1 MKITILRRVLFGS
14 LICCNLLLATNVE
27 SEMGI
32 NIGLLSTKN
41 SEGSKFKS
49 PTFGLTYQD
58 NTYVLM
64 PRLDLEYVSIKE
76 DSADSLLKGSLNAIY
91 EFENQTNTSPYF
103 LGGIGYEHVQDG
115 VENEFES
122 HPFVQVGAGFNI
134 AFENN
139 SKFNFE
145 AKMLQILGGEDENN
159 EVVLTAG
166 IRFPLSYKK
175 AKVIHRPAPIYI
187 RPAPVV
193 IKPAPIVIKPVPVV
207 VKPSPV
213 LKPVPVVKPSPQ
225 VRYINNNEC
234 SIKIDLPDLDR
245 DGVQDSVDQCPATP
259 CNFTVDHYGC
269 PIKGTLKINFRT
281 NSSIIEYGSMSKVD
295 DFAQFL
301 LKNKGSMVKI
311 VGHTDNVGTDSNNL
325 ALSNRRASSVREA
338 LIMKGVSPARLTA
351 EGRGESMPIASNNT
365 IEGRAR
371 NRRIEA
377 ELTYPRG
384 RE

>member
-1 MKITILRRVLFGS
+1 MKVTILKRVMFGS
-14 LICCNLLLATNVE
+14 LICSNLLLANNVE

-41 SEGSKFKS
+41 SDGSKFKS
-49 PTFGLTYQD
+49 PTLGVIYQD

-64 PRLDLEYVSIKE
+64 PRFDLEYVSLKE
-76 DSADSLLKGSLNAIY
+76 ESADSLLKGSLNGVY
-91 EFENQTNTSPYF
+91 EFENQTNTSPYL
-103 LGGIGYEHVQDG
+103 LGGVGYEHVQGG

-122 HPFVQVGAGFNI
+122 HPFVQAGGGFNI
-134 AFENN
+134 TLEN
-139 SKFNFE
+139 SFKFNFE
-145 AKMLQILGGEDENN
+145 AKMLQIIGGENESN
-159 EVVLTAG
+159 EVMLTAG

-175 AKVIHRPAPIYI
+175 AKVVHRSAPIYV
-187 RPAPVV
+187 RR
-193 IKPAPIVIKPVPVV
+193 APIA
-207 VKPSPV
+207 VKPLPKV
-213 LKPVPVVKPSPQ
+213 M
-225 VRYINNNEC
+225 YINNNEC

-281 NSSIIEYGSMSKVD
+281 NSSIIEYASISKVD

-311 VGHTDNVGTDSNNL
+311 VGHTDNVGTESNNL
-325 ALSNRRASSVREA
+325 SLSNRRASSVREA

-365 IEGRAR
+365 TEGRAR

>member
-1 MKITILRRVLFGS
+1 MEITILKRVIFGS
-14 LICCNLLLATNVE
+14 LICCNLLLANDVE
-27 SEMGI
+27 SEIGI

-49 PTFGLTYQD
+49 PTLGVTYQD

-64 PRLDLEYVSIKE
+64 PRFDLEYVSVKE
-76 DSADSLLKGSLNAIY
+76 DSADSLLKGSVNGVY
-91 EFENQTNTSPYF
+91 EFENQTNTSPYL
-103 LGGIGYEHVQDG
+103 LGGIGYESVQGG
-115 VENEFES
+115 VKNEFES
-122 HPFVQVGAGFNI
+122 HPFVQAGGGFNI
-134 AFENN
+134 DFENN
-139 SKFNFE
+139 FKFNFE

-159 EVVLTAG
+159 EVMLTAG
-166 IRFPLSYKK
+166 MRFPLSYKK
-175 AKVIHRPAPIYI
+175 AKVLHRRPAPIYV
-187 RPAPVV
+187 RPAPVIQLAPV
-193 IKPAPIVIKPVPVV
+193 VQPAPIVQPT
-207 VKPSPV
+207 
-213 LKPVPVVKPSPQ
+213 PQ
-225 VRYINNNEC
+225 VMYINNNEC

-325 ALSNRRASSVREA
+325 ALSNRRASAVREA

-365 IEGRAR
+365 TEGRAK